1 MRSDPSVKS
10 GQPDKAFALT
20 ETMNQT
26 QKLQAVSLAGQTL
39 GLLPGMTLA
48 EARAIL
54 PALETAPADP
64 DADATALHAIAR
76 WCDRYTPL
84 VTMDGV
90 DGLLLDISGCGHL
103 FGGDKQLLTDLRF
116 RLKQAG
122 FDTHI
127 AVASTVGTAWALAR
141 YAPNTRVQ
149 GTFLQIRA
157 PEEALKPLPVKALRL
172 DTGSVTTLHRLGL
185 KRIGDILTLPR
196 PALARRFRG
205 KASKHVSDLL
215 KRLDQ
220 ALGVQS
226 EPLEPLQPLPL
237 WRLRHAFTEPIQ
249 HLAAVEAALPKL
261 IDDMMTILARAD
273 QGVRRLVFSAFRV
286 DGTCQDIMIGTSR
299 PTRDT
304 AHLMRLFAE
313 KLDALQAGFGFDLI
327 MLSVSEAEALPPSQI
342 ATIKDTETEATARV
356 LDRLS
361 ARLGSGAVVQLKHR
375 HSHIPERAQSY
386 APAFASGLNWDS
398 MPEGLAARP
407 LRLLQR
413 PEAMD
418 VLAEVPEG
426 APRRFRW
433 RRVDHKV
440 TRAEGPE
447 RIGSEWWAL
456 LPEDDPETLSRDY
469 YRIEVAGGARFW
481 VFRRGLYEQAG
492 VRPAETVYDPLNG
505 HAPRWFMHGFFA

>member
-1 MRSDPSVKS
+1 MRSDPNTRD

-20 ETMNQT
+20 ETINQT
-26 QKLQAVSLAGQTL
+26 QKLQAVSLAGQAL
-39 GLLPGMTLA
+39 GLLSGMTLA

-54 PALETAPADP
+54 PSLDTAAADP
-64 DADATALHAIAR
+64 EADATTLHAIAR

-103 FGGDKQLLTDLRF
+103 FGGNEQLLADLRF
-116 RLKQAG
+116 RLKRAG

-127 AVASTVGTAWALAR
+127 AVAGTVGAAWALAR
-141 YAPNTRVQ
+141 YAPD
-149 GTFLQIRA
+149 TFLQTCEA
-157 PEEALKPLPVKALRL
+157 EEALKPLPVKALRL
-172 DTGSVTTLHRLGL
+172 DTGSITTLHRLGL

-249 HLAAVEAALPKL
+249 HLAGIEAVLPKL
-261 IDDMMTILARAD
+261 LEDMMSILARAD

-299 PTRDT
+299 PTRDA

-313 KLDALQAGFGFDLI
+313 KLDALQADFGFDLI
-327 MLSVSEAEALPPSQI
+327 MLSVSEVEALPPSQI
-342 ATIKDTETEATARV
+342 ATIKDTETEVTARV

-361 ARLGSGAVVQLKHR
+361 ARLGSGSVVQLKHR

-386 APAFASGLNWDS
+386 APAFAGSLNWES
-398 MPEGLAARP
+398 MPEGVAARP
-407 LRLLQR
+407 IRLLQR

-433 RRVDHKV
+433 RRVDHNV

-456 LPEDDPETLSRDY
+456 LADDDPETLSRDY

-492 VRPAETVYDPLNG
+492 VRPAEAVYDPLHG